1 MAATLPQAVRLRLEQ
16 ALGQWHQW
24 QCQPPL
30 PGAPHIERRL
40 TTGHS
45 NWSVLVAAA
54 ERRFVVRIDG
64 TPPAA
69 NGIRRQSEWRALQ
82 AAHGAGLAPA
92 PRYLNPDLGALV
104 CDYLPPDATQAVNMR
119 DLAQLLRR
127 IHQLPARHQ
136 RLHLAERLARYET
149 LLARHQPQQWQRL
162 QPCGAT
168 VRRQLQLCVAQ
179 AQATV
184 LCHNDLLHAN
194 RLYSGGRLYALDWE
208 YAAMASPWHEL
219 AVITCGD
226 DLQEAQQVVPRDRH
240 EQAPAQ
246 VQAYVLL
253 EIVRLLL
260 ERLDAVADRGGGIP
274 GAILDSG
281 NQVGELLGAPA
292 GDVDVLLERSHWRRT
307 KQIGQRIRHIVGVP
321 QAPRISRNRTIG
333 PSDSKR
339 RDTLRCPFSNG
350 AGAQRNQWP
359 TGL

>member
-226 DLQEAQQVVPRDRH
+226 DLQEAQQETLLHSYLGRPATGA
-240 EQAPAQ
+240 EQ
-246 VQAYVLL
+246 
-253 EIVRLLL
+253 LLL
-260 ERLDAVADRGGGIP
+260 RRHACVYRYLELLWYLAQSGREP
-274 GAILDSG
+274 GAADLARREAQLTQLANELDG
-281 NQVGELLGAPA
+281 GK
-292 GDVDVLLERSHWRRT
+292 D
-307 KQIGQRIRHIVGVP
+307 
-321 QAPRISRNRTIG
+321 
-333 PSDSKR
+333 
-339 RDTLRCPFSNG
+339 
-350 AGAQRNQWP
+350 
-359 TGL
+359 